1 MNDKEISITY
11 DGTRVIIETND
22 DSINISRIQAYNL
35 IKLLQNLDA
44 SYNLKG
50 RDITEKEWD
59 RINSIIKRCLNL
71 KIHESICFK
80 IEDKDLQIALL
91 NQLADE
97 KTLVVTTKND
107 VVTITKTEE
116 GKNIIAVKNG
126 SDLIQVGFWD

>member
-50 RDITEKEWD
+50 RDITEKEWLD
-59 RINSIIKRCLNL
+59 RSMFKYIIKRDGCSIKLD
-71 KIHESICFK
+71 IHHTIYKF
-80 IEDKDLQIALL
+80 IAFH
-91 NQLADE
+91 
-97 KTLVVTTKND
+97 
-107 VVTITKTEE
+107 TEE
-116 GKNIIAVKNG
+116 QRDEFLKNNEQLVK
-126 SDLIQVGFWD
+126 DYLMIE

>member
-97 KTLVVTTKND
+97 ETLVVTTKDNI
-107 VVTITKTEE
+107 VTITRTP
-116 GKNIIAVKNG
+116 
-126 SDLIQVGFWD
+126 F

>member
-71 KIHESICFK
+71 KIRESICFK
-80 IEDKDLQIALL
+80 IEDKDIQFALL

-107 VVTITKTEE
+107 VVTITKTP
-116 GKNIIAVKNG
+116 
-126 SDLIQVGFWD
+126 F